1 MKIGLKINQLKAI
14 LNLLVMEFEVI
25 LPSFFK
31 KYNDKQTNT
40 RSLGGRNGQPLW
52 RK

>member
-25 LPSFFK
+25 LPTFF
-31 KYNDKQTNT
+31 
-40 RSLGGRNGQPLW
+40 
-52 RK
+52 